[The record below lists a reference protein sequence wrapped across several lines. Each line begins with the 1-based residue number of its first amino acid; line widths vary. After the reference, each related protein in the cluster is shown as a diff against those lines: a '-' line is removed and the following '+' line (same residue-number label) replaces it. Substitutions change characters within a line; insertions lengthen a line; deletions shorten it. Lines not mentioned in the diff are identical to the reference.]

1 MWTNSIRNPKKIF
14 LWHSHSEATKK
25 TQAFEKL
32 TQAEWFGVELFAG
45 KIWCHLMV
53 VQTQTQNSVWADIQK
68 WNFSIALRGWELC
81 CERASVPW
89 IYSHSGV
96 EGMVQ
101 LNERKDTFQYWK
113 YSLEFKVEFRS
124 DNMSCVC
131 EYSLSLYL
139 LPRLLFSFSEASS
152 YLIWWAC
159 PEQHISTDSTSW
171 QQLTSMICRCL

>member
-1 MWTNSIRNPKKIF
+1 MALSFWGHKKNTSFWEVDTSWMIRSGAICWQNLMSFDGGADTDTKLCVGWYPKVKLQHCIARVRIVLRKSKCAMNIF
-14 LWHSHSEATKK
+14 S
-25 TQAFEKL
+25 F
-32 TQAEWFGVELFAG
+32 
-45 KIWCHLMV
+45 
-53 VQTQTQNSVWADIQK
+53 
-68 WNFSIALRGWELC
+68 RG
-81 CERASVPW
+81 
-89 IYSHSGV
+89 

-124 DNMSCVC
+124 NNMSCVC

-152 YLIWWAC
+152 LLIWWAC